1 MRKSYRVKKESEFQ
15 RVFET
20 HNSVANH
27 KFVVY
32 QMEKPG
38 QKHFRVGISVGKKIG
53 NAVHRNWVKRRI
65 RQTLLEVKPQLRSDV
80 DLSLGAIMSLTL
92 FLAACSNKPI
102 TSHSTGIW
110 DHYIIYNCS
119 QFIIWLSKHFGG
131 YGMGIIIFTIIIR
144 IILLPLMF
152 YQTKTMMK
160 TQELAPQLK
169 AIQKKYSSRDRES
182 MQKMQMETQKLYKEA
197 GVNPWASMLPLLV
210 QLPVM
215 WALYQAIWRTSA
227 LRNGT
232 FLWLQLGHP
241 DPYYIMPILAALF
254 TFISSW
260 LSMASMPEKNS
271 MTTTM
276 TWFMPIMV
284 FFMALG
290 FSSAITLYWV
300 VTNAFQVV
308 QTLIIQNPFKIRL
321 EQQLK
326 KQKKRHVCN

>member
-1 MRKSYRVKKESEFQ
+1 
-15 RVFET
+15 
-20 HNSVANH
+20 
-27 KFVVY
+27 
-32 QMEKPG
+32 
-38 QKHFRVGISVGKKIG
+38 
-53 NAVHRNWVKRRI
+53 
-65 RQTLLEVKPQLRSDV
+65 
-80 DLSLGAIMSLTL
+80 MSLTIL
-92 FLAACSNKPI
+92 LAACSNKPI

-160 TQELAPQLK
+160 TQELAPKLK

-182 MQKMQMETQKLYKEA
+182 MQRMQMETQKLYKEA

-308 QTLIIQNPFKIRL
+308 QTLIIQNPFKIRR
-321 EQQLK
+321 EREEKQQAEK
-326 KQKKRHVCN
+326 AKRRKIEKAKRRAYQSRRK

>member
-1 MRKSYRVKKESEFQ
+1 
-15 RVFET
+15 
-20 HNSVANH
+20 
-27 KFVVY
+27 
-32 QMEKPG
+32 
-38 QKHFRVGISVGKKIG
+38 
-53 NAVHRNWVKRRI
+53 
-65 RQTLLEVKPQLRSDV
+65 
-80 DLSLGAIMSLTL
+80 
-92 FLAACSNKPI
+92 
-102 TSHSTGIW
+102 
-110 DHYIIYNCS
+110 
-119 QFIIWLSKHFGG
+119 
-131 YGMGIIIFTIIIR
+131 
-144 IILLPLMF
+144 
-152 YQTKTMMK
+152 
-160 TQELAPQLK
+160 
-169 AIQKKYSSRDRES
+169 

-308 QTLIIQNPFKIRL
+308 QTLIIQNPFKIRR
-321 EQQLK
+321 EREE
-326 KQKKRHVCN
+326 KQRAEKEKRRKIEKAKRRAYQSRRK